1 MNHVG
6 LDFLAHPFW
15 DKYIE
20 FEERMDK
27 PDNIFAILTRLILI
41 PMHQYAR
48 YFEKY
53 RQAAQVKPL
62 TSIAPA
68 TMLTQLQLDMEN
80 EGVGYKAGRSPA
92 EVERDL
98 RARIDTYHVSI
109 FQKTQTETTRRWTY
123 ESEIKRPYFHV
134 TELEPAQLE
143 NWRKYLDFEE
153 AEPDNFVRVQF
164 LYERCLVTCA
174 HHEEFW
180 LRYARWLSSF
190 SNKEEEVR
198 NIYQRASCIF
208 VPIALPNVRLQYAY
222 FEETHSRIDVAKAI
236 HEAILIQLPSDI
248 ATIVSLANLIR
259 RHDGLPAAIS
269 VYKSQLESPHVSS
282 AGKSDLL
289 AHWARLLSRVKN
301 SYEEARQIF
310 TKHQSSFLDSPS
322 FWLNFLRFEIEL
334 PTKSEEDKLHY
345 GHVRHVIDAAQNKGR
360 IGWGTM
366 QELMGM
372 YMSYLLER
380 GTKETVKEYM
390 ELDREVN
397 GPNSVQKTIRS
408 KVEEAGYGVG
418 LGQGQGPG
426 QGHGAAN
433 RKMANGQGR
442 R

>member
-1 MNHVG
+1 
-6 LDFLAHPFW
+6 
-15 DKYIE
+15 
-20 FEERMDK
+20 MDK
-27 PDNIFAILTRLILI
+27 PDNIFGILTRLVLI

-53 RQAAQVKPL
+53 RQAAQSRSL
-62 TSIAPA
+62 ASIAPT

-80 EGVGYKAGRSPA
+80 EGAGYKAGRSPA
-92 EVERDL
+92 EIERDL

-134 TELEPAQLE
+134 TELEAGQLE

-153 AEPDNFVRVQF
+153 AEPDNFVRTQF

-180 LRYARWLSSF
+180 LRYARWLSF
-190 SNKEEEVR
+190 LPNKDEEVR
-198 NIYQRASCIF
+198 NVYQRASCVF

-222 FEETHSRIDVAKAI
+222 FEETHSRIDIAKAI
-236 HEAILIQLPSDI
+236 HEAILIALPSDI
-248 ATIVSLANLIR
+248 STIVSLANLTR

-269 VYKSQLESPHVSS
+269 IYKSHLDSPHVS
-282 AGKSDLL
+282 ATTKADLL

-301 SYEEARQIF
+301 SHEEARQIF
-310 TKHQSSFLDSPS
+310 TKNQSSFLDSPS

-334 PTKSEEDKLHY
+334 PTKAEEDKLHY
-345 GHVRHVIDAAQNKGR
+345 GHVKHVVDAAQMKGR
-360 IGWGTM
+360 VGWATM
-366 QELMGM
+366 QELVGM

-380 GTKETVKEYM
+380 GTKEAAKEYM

-397 GPNSVQKTIRS
+397 GPNSVQKTIRV
-408 KVEEAGYGVG
+408 KVEESGHGHVHGGA
-418 LGQGQGPG
+418 GQGQGQG
-426 QGHGAAN
+426 QAQGHSAAN

-442 R
+442 RQA